1 MRRALTLGLLAA
13 LLALPLSALAQAR
26 RRPAGQSP
34 AAWPAAAARDAERVA
49 EEATARAR
57 AERLLRT
64 QEEPGVPPARH
75 PALDADVVGAV
86 QSRAL
91 QRALRR

>member
-1 MRRALTLGLLAA
+1 MRRALTLGLLAV
-13 LLALPLSALAQAR
+13 LLVLPLTAPAQVHR
-26 RRPAGQSP
+26 HPAGQPP
-34 AAWPAAAARDAERVA
+34 APSTDVVARDAEQAA

-57 AERLLRT
+57 AERLLRA
-64 QEEPGVPPARH
+64 QGVPGVPPVRH
-75 PALDADVVGAV
+75 PALDADAVGAL

>member
-1 MRRALTLGLLAA
+1 MRRALTLGLLAV
-13 LLALPLSALAQAR
+13 LLVLPLTAPAQVR
-26 RRPAGQSP
+26 RRPAGQPPTPSP
-34 AAWPAAAARDAERVA
+34 DAVARDAEQVA

-57 AERLLRT
+57 AERLLRA
-64 QEEPGVPPARH
+64 QGVPGVPPVRH
-75 PALDADVVGAV
+75 PALDEDAVGAL

>member
-1 MRRALTLGLLAA
+1 MRRALTLGLLAV
-13 LLALPLSALAQAR
+13 LLVLPLTAPAQVGR
-26 RRPAGQSP
+26 CPAGPSP
-34 AAWPAAAARDAERVA
+34 SPSPEAAAGAAKRVA

-57 AERLLRT
+57 AERLLRA
-64 QEEPGVPPARH
+64 QGVSGVPPVRH
-75 PALDADVVGAV
+75 PALDADAVGEV